1 MNRNTQQLKLRKMKA
16 TKTIIVFL
24 TTIFLSGCAG
34 LFDPLKE
41 DAPHLITAETLYKNL
56 DGFEAGLNGLY
67 ALVRLERTELNDY
80 LGSHWISCTDAMT
93 CNYGSSGN
101 GAWGIP
107 YDWGTTNNSVH
118 PQHLRTF
125 EWLYRT
131 INAANT
137 IINRAENEDVD
148 WSGGGS
154 APEENKNRV
163 SGEARAIRAW
173 AYRHLTFGWGDVPLS
188 LDESL
193 GSTIKTDWFRTPVSE
208 VRRKIISD
216 LKFAQ
221 EYIPVE
227 PKLRGRLTKGA
238 VQTLLSEMYLT
249 IKKPDSAL
257 YWANQVINTPQ
268 YKLITARY
276 GTKANQPGVPF
287 MDMFYDGNTNR
298 AEGNTEALWVWQYE
312 LNVIGGS
319 GSNLFHIH
327 NGRYF
332 SIKIGT
338 VVPLQ
343 LTLDRAGRGVARI
356 SLTKWALNLFEPN
369 DDRGSAY
376 AIRKFFILK
385 TAEQNAPAP
394 ADKLPVGYNFGDTIW
409 MKWDNDLTRTTGL
422 RADWPYSRKAEAGVN
437 PADLADYQHYNDA
450 LYMRLGSTYLLKAEA
465 QYKLGQTSE
474 AAETINILRRR
485 AHASEISAGN
495 VNIDFILDE
504 RARELALEEDRRW
517 TLLRTGKWYD
527 RTKLNN
533 HNGGQNISLRDT
545 IYPIPQAVI
554 DANLNEVMIQNPGY
568 N

>member
-1 MNRNTQQLKLRKMKA
+1 MMK
-16 TKTIIVFL
+16 TIRIIIVFL
-24 TTIFLSGCAG
+24 TMIFLSGCDD

-41 DAPHLITAETLYKNL
+41 EAPHLISAETLFKNL

-67 ALVRLERTELNDY
+67 ALVRLERTELNNY
-80 LGSHWISCTDAMT
+80 LGSHWIACTDAMT
-93 CNYGSSGN
+93 CNYGSSGT

-118 PQHLRTF
+118 AQHLRTF

-131 INAANT
+131 VNAANT
-137 IINRAENEDVD
+137 IINRAENKDVD

-154 APEENKNRV
+154 TPEENKNRV

-193 GSTIKTDWFRTPVSE
+193 GSTIKTDWSRTPLAQ
-208 VRRKIISD
+208 VRRHIIKD
-216 LKFAQ
+216 LTFAQ
-221 EYIPVE
+221 EYVPVE
-227 PKLRGRLTKGA
+227 PNLRGRLTKGA

-257 YWANQVINTPQ
+257 YWADQVINTPQ

-276 GTKANQPGVPF
+276 GTKAGQPGVPF
-287 MDMFYDGNTNR
+287 MDMFYDGNINR

-332 SIKIGT
+332 SIKIGS

-343 LTLDRAGRGVARI
+343 LTLERAGRGVGRI
-356 SLTKWALNLFEPN
+356 SMTKWALDLYESK
-369 DDRGSAY
+369 DDRGSEH
-376 AIRKFFILK
+376 AIRKYFVLK
-385 TAEQNAPAP
+385 TAEENAPAP
-394 ADKLPVGYNFGDTIW
+394 ADKLPVGYSYGDTIW
-409 MKWDNDLTRTTGL
+409 MNWTNDLTRTTGL

-450 LYMRLGSTYLLKAEA
+450 LYMRLGATYLLKAES
-465 QYKLGQTSE
+465 QFKLGRSAD
-474 AAETINILRRR
+474 AAETINVLRRR
-485 AHASEISAGN
+485 AHASEVSAGEID
-495 VNIDFILDE
+495 IDFILDE

-517 TLLRTGKWYD
+517 
-527 RTKLNN
+527 
-533 HNGGQNISLRDT
+533 
-545 IYPIPQAVI
+545 
-554 DANLNEVMIQNPGY
+554 
-568 N
+568 